1 MFLFN
6 LTDELE
12 FFGVIYSLI
21 LIAGLYQIGSLIFK
35 INTINKIFIE
45 ISDTKYQKVF
55 LSTNLILLVCYPLIL
70 YSNKINFIPILSII
84 LFFFGLFKIF
94 NKLKKKIKLFK
105 IKFDKNQI
113 DRYLVLFTILAL
125 FLLSLSPNTHGDS
138 LGYHFVVAKKL
149 LSSGKYFADITH
161 FHSLLA
167 GSGEIIIAVGLFF
180 GSEQFGGLIQF
191 SGLVSI
197 FGIFK
202 KIDNKNKYYYFLL
215 AITTPI
221 ILFLSST
228 AKPQLFHICSSVV
241 IFSLYFLG
249 NSKNLTSNE
258 EKWKIALSL
267 LILLVSVSA
276 KFNLILSSFIL
287 IIYIFYISIKNN
299 NHKFFL
305 YTSVLIFLTFYLPII
320 FWKYVNLGGNFFQYF
335 YSPLPLSILGFEE
348 FTQYLARYG
357 RGTNYLKII
366 FPTNLH
372 QLSNSIGI
380 AFGYI
385 FLLNLRNKD
394 VRIVFLMVISYL
406 LLNYLFGQFIGRTFL
421 EPLFWILLISAKY
434 GNSLRLKIFEY
445 FCRFQTFIVIGAILY
460 GVFTIFP
467 ATFSKENKD
476 IVLSNNASGYSLF
489 KWANTKL
496 NKDDVVISFHKSIA
510 LGKSQY
516 IATDFMWFVDFKNTR
531 SKIFVDAIIDKKPEF
546 MLTYGYPNQ
555 KPELGKFKDC
565 AGNLKYYKNSIGT
578 QEARNPF
585 NRGNKYNGF
594 IYEFKLAEFP
604 NCMKELK

>member
-258 EKWKIALSL
+258 EKWKIVLSL
-267 LILLVSVSA
+267 LILIVSVSA

-305 YTSVLIFLTFYLPII
+305 YTSVLLFLTFYLPII

-348 FTQYLARYG
+348 FTQYLTRYG

-366 FPTNLH
+366 FPTNLN

-445 FCRFQTFIVIGAILY
+445 FCRFQALIVIGGILY
-460 GVFTIFP
+460 GVFSIFP
-467 ATFSKENKD
+467 GTFSKENKD
-476 IVLSNNASGYSLF
+476 IVLSDNASGYSLF

-496 NKDDVVISFHKSIA
+496 NKDDVLFSIHRSIA

-516 IATDFMWFVDFKNTR
+516 IAADFVPFVNFKNAR
-531 SKIFVDAIIDKKPEF
+531 SKIFINEVIDRKPKF
-546 MLTYGYPNQ
+546 ILTYGYPNQ
-555 KPELGKFKDC
+555 KPKLGKFKDC
-565 AGNLKYYKNSIGT
+565 VDELKYFKKFVGT
-578 QEARNPF
+578 FEARNPY
-585 NRGNKYNGF
+585 NRGKKYNGY
-594 IYEFKLAEFP
+594 IYKFNLSKFP
-604 NCMKELK
+604 KCMKER

>member
-6 LTDELE
+6 LTDKFE

-21 LIAGLYQIGSLIFK
+21 LIAGLYQVGSLIFK
-35 INTINKIFIE
+35 IKSVNKIFTQ
-45 ISDTKYQKVF
+45 ISDIKYQKVF
-55 LSTNLILLVCYPLIL
+55 LSTNLVMLIFYPLIL
-70 YSNKINFIPILSII
+70 YSNKVNFIPILSVS

-94 NKLKKKIKLFK
+94 YKLKKKIKSIK
-105 IKFDKNQI
+105 IEFYKSQTDK
-113 DRYLVLFTILAL
+113 YLVLFTMLAL

-149 LSSGKYFADITH
+149 LSSGKYFAEITH

-167 GSGEIIIAVGLFF
+167 GSGEIIIAIGLFF

-215 AITTPI
+215 AITSPI

-241 IFSLYFLG
+241 VFSLYFLN
-249 NSKNLTSNE
+249 NSKKLTTNE
-258 EKWKIALSL
+258 EKWKILLSL

-276 KFNLILSSFIL
+276 KFNFILSSFIL

-299 NHKFFL
+299 SYKFFL
-305 YTSVLIFLTFYLPII
+305 YTSVLIFLIFYLPII
-320 FWKYVNLGGNFFQYF
+320 FWKYLNFGGNFFQYL
-335 YSPLPLSILGFEE
+335 YSPVPLNILGLAE
-348 FTQYLARYG
+348 FKQYLVRYG
-357 RGTNYLKII
+357 GGTNYLKII
-366 FPTNLH
+366 FPTNLN
-372 QLSNSIGI
+372 QISNSVGV
-380 AFGYI
+380 AFCYI
-385 FLLNLRNKD
+385 FLLNFRNKH
-394 VRIVFLMVISYL
+394 VRIVFLMIISYL
-406 LLNYLFGQFIGRTFL
+406 MLNYIFGQFIGRIFL

-434 GNSLRLKIFEY
+434 GNSLQLKIFEY

-467 ATFSKENKD
+467 ATFSKINKD
-476 IVLSNNASGYSLF
+476 IILSDKASGYSLF

-516 IATDFMWFVDFKNTR
+516 IATDFTWFVDFKNIR
-531 SKIFVDAIIDKKPEF
+531 SKIFVNAIIDKKPEF
-546 MLTYGYPNQ
+546 ILTFGYPNQ
-555 KPELGKFKDC
+555 KPILEMFKNCVGELSYFKKSVG
-565 AGNLKYYKNSIGT
+565 AF
-578 QEARNPF
+578 EARNPY
-585 NRGNKYNGF
+585 NRGQTYNGY
-594 IYEFKLAEFP
+594 IYRFKLAEFP
-604 NCMKELK
+604 ECIKEE

>member
-215 AITTPI
+215 VITTPI

-258 EKWKIALSL
+258 EKWKIVLSL

-287 IIYIFYISIKNN
+287 IIYIFYISIKNDN
-299 NHKFFL
+299 YKFFL
-305 YTSVLIFLTFYLPII
+305 YASVLIFLTFYLPII

-366 FPTNLH
+366 FPTNLN

-385 FLLNLRNKD
+385 FLLNLRIKD
-394 VRIVFLMVISYL
+394 VRIVFLMVILYL

-476 IVLSNNASGYSLF
+476 IVLSNNANGYSLF

-555 KPELGKFKDC
+555 KPKLGKFKDC
-565 AGNLKYYKNSIGT
+565 VDELKYFKKFVGT
-578 QEARNPF
+578 FEARNPF
-585 NRGNKYNGF
+585 NRGNKYNGY
-594 IYEFKLAEFP
+594 IYKFNLSKFP
-604 NCMKELK
+604 KCMKER

>member
-215 AITTPI
+215 VITTPI

-258 EKWKIALSL
+258 EKWKIVLSL

-305 YTSVLIFLTFYLPII
+305 YASVLIFLTFYLPII

-348 FTQYLARYG
+348 FTEYLARYG

-366 FPTNLH
+366 FPTNLN

-434 GNSLRLKIFEY
+434 GNSLRLKILEY
-445 FCRFQTFIVIGAILY
+445 FCRFQALIVIGAILY
-460 GVFTIFP
+460 GVFSIFP
-467 ATFSKENKD
+467 GTFSKENKD
-476 IVLSNNASGYSLF
+476 IVLSDNASGYSLF

-496 NKDDVVISFHKSIA
+496 NTDDVLFSIHRSIA

-516 IATDFMWFVDFKNTR
+516 IATDFVPFVNFKNAR
-531 SKIFVDAIIDKKPEF
+531 SKIFINEVIDRKPKF
-546 MLTYGYPNQ
+546 ILTYGYPNQ
-555 KPELGKFKDC
+555 KPKLGKFKDC
-565 AGNLKYYKNSIGT
+565 VDELKYFKKFVGT
-578 QEARNPF
+578 FEARNPY
-585 NRGNKYNGF
+585 NRGSKYNGY
-594 IYEFKLAEFP
+594 IYKFNLSKFP
-604 NCMKELK
+604 KCMKER

>member
-202 KIDNKNKYYYFLL
+202 KIDNKKKYYYFLL
-215 AITTPI
+215 VITTPI

-258 EKWKIALSL
+258 EKWKIVLSL

-366 FPTNLH
+366 FPTNLN

-445 FCRFQTFIVIGAILY
+445 FCRFQALIVIGAILY
-460 GVFTIFP
+460 GVFSIFP
-467 ATFSKENKD
+467 GTFSKENKD
-476 IVLSNNASGYSLF
+476 IVLSDNASGYSLF

-496 NKDDVVISFHKSIA
+496 NKDDVLFSIHRSIA

-516 IATDFMWFVDFKNTR
+516 IAADFVPFVNFKNAR
-531 SKIFVDAIIDKKPEF
+531 SKIFINEVIDRKPEF
-546 MLTYGYPNQ
+546 ILTYGYPNQ
-555 KPELGKFKDC
+555 KPKLGKFKDC
-565 AGNLKYYKNSIGT
+565 VDELKYFKKFVGT
-578 QEARNPF
+578 SEATNPY
-585 NRGNKYNGF
+585 NRGKKYNGY
-594 IYEFKLAEFP
+594 IYKFNLSKFP
-604 NCMKELK
+604 KCMKER

>member
-202 KIDNKNKYYYFLL
+202 KIDNKKKYYYFLL
-215 AITTPI
+215 VITTPI

-258 EKWKIALSL
+258 EKWKIVLSL

-305 YTSVLIFLTFYLPII
+305 YTSVLLFLTFYLPII

-366 FPTNLH
+366 FPTNLN

-555 KPELGKFKDC
+555 KPKLGKFKDC
-565 AGNLKYYKNSIGT
+565 VDELKYFKKFVGT
-578 QEARNPF
+578 FEARNPY
-585 NRGNKYNGF
+585 NRGSKYNGY
-594 IYEFKLAEFP
+594 IYKFNLSKFP
-604 NCMKELK
+604 KCMKER